1 MSHSVKEN
9 LENTWLCVQIVAVFS
24 AAIWAI
30 FIWDTVGEEEIKPR
44 FSIELSEHEANFFD
58 DTNNSCSIG
67 THWTL
72 TNTGSAPISV
82 KDIAYSLYAVAD
94 DNAGPERDASIDVS
108 VGRLISKGQLIARS
122 GLFPSDDFATSGGMI
137 SRDIRAVYQPASLP
151 AEHWFDTHRLVFVVT
166 SVVDKYGK
174 SAWCPFCENTQF
186 ETENVSRLQYVCSKN
201 SSVPDT
207 K

>member
-9 LENTWLCVQIVAVFS
+9 LENTWLCVKIVAVFS
-24 AAIWAI
+24 ATIWAI
-30 FIWDTVGEEEIKPR
+30 FIWDAVDEEEIKPR
-44 FSIELSEHEANFFD
+44 FSIELSEYEASFID

-94 DNAGPERDASIDVS
+94 DNAGPERDTSIDVS

-122 GLFPSDDFATSGGMI
+122 GLFPSDGFATSGGTI

-174 SAWCPFCENTQF
+174 SAWCPFCESTQF